1 MAINK
6 EAHQVEI
13 ANQLV
18 DAARALA
25 HSTRSIPNPS
35 DSYELLGALGAVQE
49 TLTQIYAQLAVW
61 HRSAVDG
68 THYSGTDGRS
78 TSEIPATEETA
89 ALLESATASA
99 SRAANRVDAALGAN
113 GVIRWFDEVKKEEEA
128 RP

>member
-1 MAINK
+1 MAINQ
-6 EAHQVEI
+6 EGRQIEI

-18 DAARALA
+18 EAARTLA

-35 DSYELLGALGAVQE
+35 DSYQLLGALGAVQE
-49 TLTQIYAQLAVW
+49 ALAQIYAQTAAW

-68 THYSGTDGRS
+68 THYSGEDGRS
-78 TSEIPATEETA
+78 TSDIPATEEAA

-99 SRAANRVDAALGAN
+99 SRAANRVDAALSAN
-113 GVIRWFDEVKKEEEA
+113 GVIRWFDAVKTEEDA